1 MELVWYRMLGPLLGG
16 TVFSFGIILALALL
30 GIGVGSS
37 FHGFFASR
45 GRSSATLLGF
55 AGICLAEAAA
65 IALPFAVGD
74 GVALLTLF
82 LQPLGGA
89 FGFWGHAA
97 VWVVVAGLVI
107 LPAAIASGIQF
118 PVLIALLGRGRA
130 GVGRQTGMVYAANT
144 LGPLPDPWRVGS
156 ASFLY

>member
-1 MELVWYRMLGPLLGG
+1 VVPHARAASRG

-82 LQPLGGA
+82 LQPLGVLSGSGA
-89 FGFWGHAA
+89 MPRFGW
-97 VWVVVAGLVI
+97 WWL
-107 LPAAIASGIQF
+107 AS
-118 PVLIALLGRGRA
+118 
-130 GVGRQTGMVYAANT
+130 
-144 LGPLPDPWRVGS
+144 
-156 ASFLY
+156 